1 MKNEDLKLA
10 MCRINDMPTSMF
22 FEEFEELSLK
32 EKKQVL
38 ALCNSC
44 SVKQKCLDD
53 ALANRDTY
61 GVWGGQF
68 FKKGRPIR
76 INIVGKSKAEKASA

>member
-1 MKNEDLKLA
+1 MKTEDLKLA
-10 MCRINDMPTSMF
+10 MCKINAVPTSMF
-22 FEEFEELSLK
+22 FEEFEDLSTK

-53 ALANRDTY
+53 ALSNRDTY

-76 INIVGKSKAEKASA
+76 LNIVSKSKGQKASV